1 MILICQ
7 VPRELIFFVTH
18 RLDRHT
24 GQPVL
29 QCTST
34 GECATWPFLQRT
46 RRSRGEGAASSQ
58 LGSDPCCPRSARRR
72 STSACK
78 YGLMD
83 KERLAYFS
91 SVQIRTSEC
100 ARRTSSQLLEEPWG
114 ERSAL
119 GEYSFPVSAL
129 ACSFQWMGVP
139 GNS

>member
-58 LGSDPCCPRSARRR
+58 LG
-72 STSACK
+72 
-78 YGLMD
+78 
-83 KERLAYFS
+83 
-91 SVQIRTSEC
+91 EC

-119 GEYSFPVSAL
+119 GECLGLLFSVDGCSWKQLTIGLSTQLTAHL
-129 ACSFQWMGVP
+129 AVGCMERILSL
-139 GNS
+139 SLRKKREYLT